1 MTIKSRKGLFGDDD
15 LISITE
21 KAATELQNIL
31 KKENKKGCGLRIF
44 MAGFGCNSPQYGLA
58 LEKNATKGDKVT
70 ESNGVK
76 IFLDENMD
84 ALLSV
89 AEIDYIETEYGA
101 GFVINN
107 PNAASDGCGSSCG
120 GCD

>member
-1 MTIKSRKGLFGDDD
+1 M
-15 LISITE
+15 
-21 KAATELQNIL
+21 
-31 KKENKKGCGLRIF
+31 RIF
-44 MAGFGCNSPQYGLA
+44 MAGLGCGGPQYGLA
-58 LEKNATKGDKVT
+58 LEEKATSEDRIT

-84 ALLSV
+84 VLLSG

-107 PNAASDGCGSSCG
+107 PNVGAGGCGPSCS

>member
-1 MTIKSRKGLFGDDD
+1 MV
-15 LISITE
+15 SITE
-21 KAATELQNIL
+21 KAAIELQNIL
-31 KKENKKGCGLRIF
+31 KKENRKGCGLRIF
-44 MAGFGCNSPQYGLA
+44 TAGFGCSGPQYGLA
-58 LEKNATKGDKVT
+58 LEEKAADEDKVT

-84 ALLSV
+84 ALLSG
-89 AEIDYIETEYGA
+89 AEIDYIETEYGS

>member
-1 MTIKSRKGLFGDDD
+1 MV
-15 LISITE
+15 SITK

-44 MAGFGCNSPQYGLA
+44 TAGFGCGGPQYGLA
-58 LEKNATKGDKVT
+58 LEETPGDRDRIT

-84 ALLSV
+84 ALLSGV
-89 AEIDYIETEYGA
+89 EIDYIETEYGS

-107 PNAASDGCGSSCG
+107 SNAASDGCGPSCG
-120 GCD
+120 GCR